1 MKIINT
7 GSIYNLYPDDLKTFD
22 QLPAK
27 NYVVRFAKMTG
38 FYLEEYSE
46 INIKEKIY
54 GVHMEKI
61 NKVLTAFDRFERNLG
76 VILSGDK
83 GIGKSLFAKLLA
95 VEAVKNNI
103 PVIVVDSFVPG
114 IASFLESITQEVMIL
129 FDEFDKTFG
138 KSKNSDDSRED
149 AQVSMLSLFDGISQG
164 KKLFVITCNELS
176 GLNTFLVNRPG
187 RFHYH
192 IRFDYPGDSG
202 IEEYLKDKV
211 EEKYWDQIP
220 DVVSFSKKVNLNYD
234 CLRSIAFELN
244 NGTSFKEAIKDLNII
259 NIDNVKYKLVL
270 HFKDTKV
277 IGTCINSL
285 DLFNKTDEFDGY
297 LKLNTGSYIH
307 IKFDISDCE
316 FNDKMGWYVKGE
328 NIILNPDNDDD
339 EDDENIK
346 NYIPDYLLLSRI
358 KGKEYHYAV

>member
-27 NYVVRFAKMTG
+27 NYVVRFTKMTG

-61 NKVLTAFDRFERNLG
+61 NKVLIAFDKFERNLG

-138 KSKNSDDSRED
+138 KSKDSDDSRED

-164 KKLFVITCNELS
+164 KKLFVITCNEIRN
-176 GLNTFLVNRPG
+176 LNEFLVNRPG

-192 IRFDYPGDSG
+192 IRFDYPGDAG
-202 IEEYLKDKV
+202 IEEYLKDNL
-211 EEKYWDQIP
+211 EEKYWDQIT
-220 DVVSFSKKVNLNYD
+220 DVISFSKKVSLNYD
-234 CLRSIAFELN
+234 CLRSIAFELS
-244 NGTSFKEAIKDLNII
+244 NGIDFKEAIKDLNII
-259 NIDNVKYKLVL
+259 NIDNIKYKLVL
-270 HFKDTKV
+270 HFKDSKV
-277 IGTCINSL
+277 IATTTSSL
-285 DLFNKTDEFDGY
+285 DLFDNTDEFSGY

-307 IKFDISDCE
+307 VKFNISDCD
-316 FNDKMGWYVKGE
+316 FNNNIGWYVKGE
-328 NIILNPDNDDD
+328 NITLSPDD
-339 EDDENIK
+339 EEEESIK
-346 NYIPDYLLLSRI
+346 NYVPEYLLLSRLR
-358 KGKEYHYAV
+358 GKEYHYAV

>member
-61 NKVLTAFDRFERNLG
+61 NKVLIAFDKFERNLG

-164 KKLFVITCNELS
+164 KKLFVITCNEIRN
-176 GLNTFLVNRPG
+176 LNEFLVNRPG

-192 IRFDYPGDSG
+192 IRFDYPGDAG
-202 IEEYLKDKV
+202 IEEYLKDNL
-211 EEKYWDQIP
+211 EEKYWDQIT
-220 DVVSFSKKVNLNYD
+220 DVISFSKKVSLNYD
-234 CLRSIAFELN
+234 CLRSIAFELS
-244 NGTSFKEAIKDLNII
+244 NGIDFKEAIKDLNII
-259 NIDNVKYKLVL
+259 NIDNIKYKLVL
-270 HFKDTKV
+270 HFKDSKV
-277 IGTCINSL
+277 IATTTSSL
-285 DLFNKTDEFDGY
+285 DLFDNTDEFSGY

-307 IKFDISDCE
+307 VKFNISDCD
-316 FNDKMGWYVKGE
+316 FNNNIGWYVKGE
-328 NIILNPDNDDD
+328 NITLSPDD
-339 EDDENIK
+339 EEEESIK
-346 NYIPDYLLLSRI
+346 NYVPEYLLLSRLR
-358 KGKEYHYAV
+358 GKEYHYAV

>member
-27 NYVVRFAKMTG
+27 NYVVRFTKMTG

-46 INIKEKIY
+46 IDIKEKIY

-61 NKVLTAFDRFERNLG
+61 NKVLTAFDKFERNLG

-138 KSKNSDDSRED
+138 KSKDSDDSRED

-164 KKLFVITCNELS
+164 KKLFVITCNEIRN
-176 GLNTFLVNRPG
+176 LNEFLVNRPG

-192 IRFDYPGDSG
+192 IRFDYPGDAG
-202 IEEYLKDKV
+202 IEEYLKDNL
-211 EEKYWDQIP
+211 EEKYWDQIT
-220 DVVSFSKKVNLNYD
+220 DVISFSKKVSLNYD
-234 CLRSIAFELN
+234 CLRSIAFELS
-244 NGTSFKEAIKDLNII
+244 NGIYFKEAIKDLNII
-259 NIDNVKYKLVL
+259 NIDNIKYKLVL
-270 HFKDTKV
+270 HFKDSKV
-277 IGTCINSL
+277 IATTTSSL
-285 DLFNKTDEFDGY
+285 DLFDNTDEFSGY

-307 IKFDISDCE
+307 VKFNISDCD
-316 FNDKMGWYVKGE
+316 FNNNIGWYVKGE
-328 NIILNPDNDDD
+328 NITLSPDD
-339 EDDENIK
+339 EEEESIK
-346 NYIPDYLLLSRI
+346 NYVPEYLLLSRLR
-358 KGKEYHYAV
+358 GKEYHYAV

>member
-61 NKVLTAFDRFERNLG
+61 NKVLIAFDKFERNLG

-138 KSKNSDDSRED
+138 KSKDSDDSRED

-164 KKLFVITCNELS
+164 KKLFVITCNEIRN
-176 GLNTFLVNRPG
+176 LNEFLVNRPG

-192 IRFDYPGDSG
+192 IRFDYPGDAG
-202 IEEYLKDKV
+202 IEEYLKDNL
-211 EEKYWDQIP
+211 EEKYWDQIT
-220 DVVSFSKKVNLNYD
+220 DVISFSKKVSLNYD
-234 CLRSIAFELN
+234 CLRSIAFELS
-244 NGTSFKEAIKDLNII
+244 NGIDFKEAIKDLNII
-259 NIDNVKYKLVL
+259 NIDNIKYKLVL
-270 HFKDTKV
+270 HFKDSKV
-277 IGTCINSL
+277 IATTTSSL
-285 DLFNKTDEFDGY
+285 DLFDNTDEFSGY

-307 IKFDISDCE
+307 VKFNISDCD
-316 FNDKMGWYVKGE
+316 FNNNIGWYVKGE
-328 NIILNPDNDDD
+328 NITLSPDD
-339 EDDENIK
+339 EEEESIK
-346 NYIPDYLLLSRI
+346 NYVPEYLLLSRLR
-358 KGKEYHYAV
+358 GKEYHYAV

>member
-164 KKLFVITCNELS
+164 KKLFVITCNEIRN
-176 GLNTFLVNRPG
+176 LNEFLVNRPG

-192 IRFDYPGDSG
+192 IRFDYPGDAG
-202 IEEYLKDKV
+202 IEEYLKDNL
-211 EEKYWDQIP
+211 EEKYWDQIT
-220 DVVSFSKKVNLNYD
+220 DVISFSKKVSLNYD
-234 CLRSIAFELN
+234 CLRSIAFELS
-244 NGTSFKEAIKDLNII
+244 NGIDFKEAIKDLNII
-259 NIDNVKYKLVL
+259 NIDNIKYKLVL
-270 HFKDTKV
+270 HFKDSKV
-277 IGTCINSL
+277 IATTTSSL
-285 DLFNKTDEFDGY
+285 DLFDNTDEFSGY

-307 IKFDISDCE
+307 VKFNISDCD
-316 FNDKMGWYVKGE
+316 FNNNIGWYVKGE
-328 NIILNPDNDDD
+328 NITLSPDD
-339 EDDENIK
+339 EEEESIK
-346 NYIPDYLLLSRI
+346 NYVPEYLLLSRLR
-358 KGKEYHYAV
+358 GKEYHYAV